1 MMAHRSIDTLIKP
14 FEGPPARVAVAMA
27 NDEDVLLAIRAAM
40 AAGLIWPVLT
50 GDREKIAVVAGHI
63 GLDLAGIE
71 IIHEPVPAKAC
82 SASALLVKEGRA
94 DILMKGLVNT
104 STLLK
109 AVLDKE
115 MGLLTGGLLSHVAFF
130 ESPYYGKVFCVTDAA
145 MNIMPDLSEKAS
157 IIMNAVEVCHQL
169 GIVLPKVAVLAAL
182 ETVNPK
188 MEATTHAAL
197 LSVMQRRNQLAGCI
211 VDGPLALDNAI
222 SAEAA
227 RHKGIESTVAGD
239 ADILV
244 APDLHSG
251 NILYKA
257 LGFLG
262 GARTAAI
269 IAGARVPVVL
279 TSRADSDTSKYLSLA
294 LAASLNQKE
303 Q

>member
-1 MMAHRSIDTLIKP
+1 MAHRSIDSLIRP
-14 FEGPPARVAVAMA
+14 VTGPPARVAVAVA
-27 NDEDVLLAIRAAM
+27 NDADVLLAVRAAM
-40 AAGLIWPVLT
+40 AAGFTWPVLT
-50 GDREKIAVVAGHI
+50 GDREMIADTAGS
-63 GLDLAGIE
+63 LNMDLTGIE
-71 IIHEPVPAKAC
+71 VIHEPLPAKAC
-82 SASALLVKEGRA
+82 SAAVLLVKEGRA
-94 DILMKGLVNT
+94 DILMKGLVST

-109 AVLDKE
+109 ALLDKE

-130 ESPYYGKVFCVTDAA
+130 ESPYYNKVFCVTDAA
-145 MNIMPDLSEKAS
+145 MNIMPDLGEKAS
-157 IIMNAVEVCHQL
+157 IISNAVGICHRL
-169 GIVLPKVAVLAAL
+169 GIALPKVAILAAV

-188 MEATTHAAL
+188 MEATAHAAL
-197 LSVMQRRNQLAGCI
+197 LAVMQRRNQLTGCI

-244 APDLHSG
+244 APDLNSG

-262 GARTAAI
+262 GAKTAAI

-303 Q
+303 